1 MANGFSRTLLTLEG
15 GTEQQVKQL
24 RNQVQLVQEETED
37 MIRDLGKRIEAL
49 EKRLAALQK
58 GE

>member
-1 MANGFSRTLLTLEG
+1 MANGFSKTLLTLEG
-15 GTEQQVKQL
+15 GTEQQMKQL

-49 EKRLAALQK
+49 EKRLAEMKK

>member
-15 GTEQQVKQL
+15 GTEQQMKQL

>member
-1 MANGFSRTLLTLEG
+1 MTLEG
-15 GTEQQVKQL
+15 GTEQQMKQL

>member
-1 MANGFSRTLLTLEG
+1 MANGFSKTLLTLEG

>member
-1 MANGFSRTLLTLEG
+1 MARGFSKTILTLEG

-24 RNQVQLVQEETED
+24 RNQVQLVQEEAED